1 MSNVRPCLVRT
12 TDGDIKA
19 VFHSFFVEASMVAQS
34 GGQVSTMMALVEYAD
49 GTVEAVPP
57 VCILFTDTTLKARLN
72 PDTNKVRA
80 IREALKENDGYC
92 PCAIH
97 KSSDTLCMCKDF
109 KEQSTPG
116 PCHCGLYVKEY
127 VLDADAAKYGSKEN
141 EHGIVLQTVQ
151 NRCVCCGEII
161 PEGRQVCW
169 RCSNGSD

>member
-12 TDGDIKA
+12 TNGDIKA
-19 VFHSFFVEASMVAQS
+19 VFHSFFVEASMVTQS

-97 KSSDTLCMCKDF
+97 KLSDTLCMCKDF

-127 VLDADAAKYGSKEN
+127 VLDADATKYGGPAN
-141 EHGIVLQTVQ
+141 
-151 NRCVCCGEII
+151 
-161 PEGRQVCW
+161 
-169 RCSNGSD
+169 D

>member
-19 VFHSFFVEASMVAQS
+19 VFHSFFVEASMVTQS

-57 VCILFTDTTLKARLN
+57 VCILFTDTTLKVRLN

-97 KSSDTLCMCKDF
+97 KSSDTICMCKDF
-109 KEQSTPG
+109 NEQSTPG

-127 VLDADAAKYGSKEN
+127 VLDADAAKYG
-141 EHGIVLQTVQ
+141 
-151 NRCVCCGEII
+151 
-161 PEGRQVCW
+161 
-169 RCSNGSD
+169 GSAND

>member
-19 VFHSFFVEASMVAQS
+19 IFHSFFVEASMVTQS

-97 KSSDTLCMCKDF
+97 KSSDTLCICKDF

-127 VLDADAAKYGSKEN
+127 VLDADATKYG
-141 EHGIVLQTVQ
+141 GAT
-151 NRCVCCGEII
+151 
-161 PEGRQVCW
+161 
-169 RCSNGSD
+169 SD

>member
-19 VFHSFFVEASMVAQS
+19 VFHSFFVEASMVTQS

-92 PCAIH
+92 PCTIH

-127 VLDADAAKYGSKEN
+127 VLDADAAKYG
-141 EHGIVLQTVQ
+141 GAT
-151 NRCVCCGEII
+151 
-161 PEGRQVCW
+161 
-169 RCSNGSD
+169 SD

>member
-1 MSNVRPCLVRT
+1 MSNVRPCIVRT

-19 VFHSFFVEASMVAQS
+19 VFHSFFVEASIVTQS

-127 VLDADAAKYGSKEN
+127 VLDADAAKYGGPAN
-141 EHGIVLQTVQ
+141 
-151 NRCVCCGEII
+151 
-161 PEGRQVCW
+161 
-169 RCSNGSD
+169 D